1 MRTLLA
7 RDGGALHLAARGDP
21 APPVASSYLL
31 TMPHVLLLH
40 KQRGQGG
47 SWDRVRTGL
56 GPPLVTAEGGAVLH
70 LDSFDRVRMVDDTLR
85 ASPEHEKFRAACLE
99 SALNAWKA
107 LAGALRGGIQGGVLD
122 GDRGTISVGPEKSE
136 KLVLAPSGHPE
147 LDGGGPQKMGGAG
160 YFCGCLPS
168 GPSLPSSRRI
178 LRDQQPTA
186 RYFRCSPV
194 PHQSSAKPS
203 KAAATSST
211 TVELASPAW
220 SFRLSPC
227 ASQPQ
232 QPGCSISPGA
242 AGQPTLDFLRP
253 RKSRLGWPAWSFR
266 FFSMLR
272 SRSNQAV
279 QYLQEQLASPHST
292 SSDGESPAW
301 SFRFSP
307 CFAAAATRLFNISRS
322 SWPAHTRLPPT
333 EKVEIGLASL
343 VLSPFSMLRSRS
355 QPVGS
360 RSHSQIHIALHR
372 PARRLQISAS
382 ADYSAVQQ
390 CFKGEPGSM

>member
-1 MRTLLA
+1 M
-7 RDGGALHLAARGDP
+7 
-21 APPVASSYLL
+21 
-31 TMPHVLLLH
+31 
-40 KQRGQGG
+40 
-47 SWDRVRTGL
+47 RTGL

-85 ASPEHEKFRAACLE
+85 ASPEHEKFRAARLE
-99 SALNAWKA
+99 RALNASKA

-242 AGQPTLDFLRP
+242 AGQPTLDFLRR
-253 RKSRLGWPAWSFR
+253 RKSRLGW
-266 FFSMLR
+266 
-272 SRSNQAV
+272 
-279 QYLQEQLASPHST
+279 
-292 SSDGESPAW
+292 PAW

-343 VLSPFSMLRSRS
+343 VLSLFSMLRSRS
-355 QPVGS
+355 NQAVQYLQEQLASPHSTSSDRESRDWAGQLGPFAFLHASQP
-360 RSHSQIHIALHR
+360 Q
-372 PARRLQISAS
+372 PACRLQ
-382 ADYSAVQQ
+382 
-390 CFKGEPGSM
+390 EP